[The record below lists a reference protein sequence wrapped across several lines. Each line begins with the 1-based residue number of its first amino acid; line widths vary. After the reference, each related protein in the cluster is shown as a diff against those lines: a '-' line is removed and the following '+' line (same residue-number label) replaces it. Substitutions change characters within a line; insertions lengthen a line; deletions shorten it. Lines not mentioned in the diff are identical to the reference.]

1 MRRYAVQSQEFKAF
15 TLRGLIIGL
24 IGSLIITSSSMY
36 VALRM
41 GALPW
46 PTVFVAIV
54 SLTILRRMKH
64 STLQEINVTHTAMS
78 AGAMVAGG
86 LAFTIPG
93 IWILDAQAEVHFW
106 PILAVTLSGA
116 LLGTLFTFLHRKR
129 YIETSPQPYPM
140 GTAAYNTLTVG
151 DKGGKQAG
159 KLFTAMGFSAVFTA
173 LRDRFMVIPQAFM
186 TSMPGAHTPQFGM
199 RLSPMAVGIGY
210 IVGPLYTGV
219 WFLGAVLGYFLI
231 VPVGI
236 TAGFFPDAEAATL
249 FRENLGIG
257 LMVGTGVGI
266 FLKGLIQFIRSQIA
280 QRSAQKASFRFNK
293 LFWAGLVISLLLWL
307 TTSLTFLHV
316 ILLVIGIW
324 ITTSM
329 AALLTGQTG
338 INPMEIF
345 GILVLLGIQLVQRP
359 DMVTSFMIAG
369 IAAVACGLTGDVMND
384 LKAGKK
390 LGTPYKSQILA
401 EGAGSLL
408 GAVVAVIALFALKA
422 AFDGFGTPEL
432 PAPQAAAVSAM
443 VGGLG
448 HPAAF
453 TAGLIIGIILY
464 LIKVPATTF
473 GLGVYLPI
481 TISSIVFLGG
491 LIRFIS
497 DIVVRDEKKPDIQ
510 RDGGIIASGF
520 LGGEGI
526 TGVLLAILGLL
537 TL

>member
-1 MRRYAVQSQEFKAF
+1 MNDKRFGSL

-24 IGSLIITSSSMY
+24 LGSVIITSSSMY

-46 PTVFVAIV
+46 PTIFVAV
-54 SLTILRRMKH
+54 LSLTLLKLFKD
-64 STLQEINVTHTAMS
+64 STLQEVNVTHTAMS

-93 IWILDAQAEVHFW
+93 IWILNPDASIGIW
-106 PILAVTLSGA
+106 PVLAVTLFGA
-116 LLGTLFTFLHRKR
+116 LLGTLFTLHHRKQ
-129 YIETSPQPYPM
+129 YIERDPLPYPM
-140 GTAAYNTLTVG
+140 GTAAFNTLTVG
-151 DKGGKQAG
+151 DTGGKQAV
-159 KLFTAMGFSAVFTA
+159 KLFTSMGASAVFTF
-173 LRDRFMVIPQAFM
+173 LRDRIGIIPAAWI
-186 TSMPGAHTPQFGM
+186 TGMPGKHTPFFGM
-199 RLSPMAVGIGY
+199 WLSPMAAGIGY

-219 WFLGAVLGYFLI
+219 WFLGAVLGFYIIIPF
-231 VPVGI
+231 GI
-236 TAGFFPDAEAATL
+236 SFGIFPDAAAADL
-249 FRENLGIG
+249 FRSNLGIG
-257 LMVGTGVGI
+257 LMVGTGLGI
-266 FLKGLIQFIRSQIA
+266 FLRGLYTFVKKWYSRRKETA
-280 QRSAQKASFRFNK
+280 VSFRTNR
-293 LFWAGLVISLLLWL
+293 LFWIGVVISVMLWL
-307 TTSLTFLHV
+307 TTSLTLIHV
-316 ILLVIGIW
+316 ILLVLGIW

-345 GILVLLGIQLVQRP
+345 GILVLLGIQLIQRP
-359 DMVTSFMIAG
+359 DMSTAFLIAG

-384 LKAGKK
+384 LKTGSK
-390 LGTPYKSQILA
+390 LGTPPMSQIAA
-401 EGAGSLL
+401 ETAGSLL
-408 GAVVAVIALFALKA
+408 GAVIAVAVLFVMKE
-422 AFDGFGTPEL
+422 AFGGFGTPEL

-453 TAGLIIGIILY
+453 TIGLIAGAGLY
-464 LIKVPATTF
+464 LLKVPATTF

-491 LIRFIS
+491 LTRFIS
-497 DIVVRDEKKPDIQ
+497 DIVVKEHKKSDIQ

-526 TGVLLAILGLL
+526 TGVVLAIVSIF